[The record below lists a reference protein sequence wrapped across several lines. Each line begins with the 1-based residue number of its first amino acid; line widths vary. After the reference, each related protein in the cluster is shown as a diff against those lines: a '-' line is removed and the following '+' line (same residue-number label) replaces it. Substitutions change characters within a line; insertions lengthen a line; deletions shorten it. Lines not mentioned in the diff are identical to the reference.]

1 MVSIVLPTYNRA
13 HLLRQ
18 AVDSIQAQTYQSWE
32 LIIVDNASSDDTSQV
47 IAEIAA
53 NLRQPVR
60 SVILQENQGPSRA
73 FNRGID
79 EARAP
84 YTAFLCDDDLWLP
97 HHLEDCI
104 SALENNRDVD
114 WVFAAMRRVEL
125 STGRVLHPS
134 TFCVDGRPHPFLCL
148 NVQRRGRLCVVDDPN
163 ARKCVLSN
171 GGVGDIIVSVYR
183 RQVFE
188 RVRPRNF
195 GDGQTRFFLVEAVHG
210 GLRLAY
216 LNNVH
221 AEYRIHGSHNS
232 AAGPTMALEV
242 RQRAILRLLDA
253 YVEMMRVIPL
263 DRQGRRALRR
273 SLANDCFWTYAYGLL
288 WTGGRRREAL
298 KYFWRGIRYWPW
310 DVRYWKT
317 FFLCSLRTIYGA
329 WRDTLGPVN
338 K

>member
-1 MVSIVLPTYNRA
+1 MTLSTPMVSIVLPTYNRA

-163 ARKCVLSN
+163 ARKGWETS
-171 GGVGDIIVSVYR
+171 S
-183 RQVFE
+183 
-188 RVRPRNF
+188 
-195 GDGQTRFFLVEAVHG
+195 FL
-210 GLRLAY
+210 Y
-216 LNNVH
+216 
-221 AEYRIHGSHNS
+221 I
-232 AAGPTMALEV
+232 
-242 RQRAILRLLDA
+242 
-253 YVEMMRVIPL
+253 
-263 DRQGRRALRR
+263 
-273 SLANDCFWTYAYGLL
+273 
-288 WTGGRRREAL
+288 GGRYSSGCGL
-298 KYFWRGIRYWPW
+298 G
-310 DVRYWKT
+310 
-317 FFLCSLRTIYGA
+317 
-329 WRDTLGPVN
+329 TLETAKRASSWSKPFMADFDWLI
-338 K
+338 